1 MSERDNASFRSRR
14 VLVRV
19 LLIAVTA
26 GLLWRALDLQLTHK
40 AFLKNQGDARH
51 LRVTRISA
59 HRGRILDRN
68 GEPLAI
74 STPVDSVW
82 VNPPELATA
91 PNRFA
96 DLSRV
101 LGIDGDQ
108 LGRMLEQRRDREFVY
123 LRRHVTPQLAAAV
136 QAAAVPGVYL
146 QREYRRYYPLGE
158 VAAHVI
164 GFTNVDDV
172 GQEGMELMYDA
183 ALRGV
188 DGEKRVIRDRLG
200 RIVEDVESIRAPK
213 AGEDLVLSLDRRVQY
228 LAYRALLAGVVRYR
242 ARGGSAVVLD
252 ARTGEVLAMVNQ
264 PAYNPNNRSDRVSA
278 RFRNRAVTDVFEPGS
293 TIKPF
298 TIAAALESGQFL
310 PGSRVDTSPG
320 TLKVGQYTVR
330 DHRNLGVIDLATVV
344 AKSSN
349 VGASRVA
356 LTLEPSR
363 LWQTLTRVGFGSATG
378 SGFPGESEGV
388 LPHYFDWGDIHRAT
402 LSFGYGLSVTALQL
416 AQAYAVIANDG
427 QFTRASM
434 RRLDEPVT
442 GVPVIAKRTAA
453 AVRAMLESVV
463 GPQGTAAS
471 AAVAGYRVGGKTG
484 TVRKSTI
491 GGYAEDRYVSTFAGM
506 APMSRPQ
513 LVVVVVID
521 EPSGEKYYGGEVA
534 APVFAEITA
543 RVLRVLGIPPD
554 DPGVVKRRV
563 ASTPRRAPTVAAGWD
578 YAPNAGLAAAPA
590 GEVVR

>member
-1 MSERDNASFRSRR
+1 MSATDSTSFRGRR
-14 VLVRV
+14 ALVRV
-19 LLIAVTA
+19 LLVAVVA
-26 GLLWRALDLQLTHK
+26 GLTWRALDLQLTHK

-51 LRVTRISA
+51 LRVMRISA

-82 VNPPELATA
+82 VNPPELTRV
-91 PNRFA
+91 PERHA
-96 DLSRV
+96 DLAKL
-101 LGIDGDQ
+101 LGIDGEQ
-108 LGRMLEQRRDREFVY
+108 LVRLLEQRREREFVY
-123 LRRHVTPQLAAAV
+123 LRRHVTPQLAARV
-136 QAAAVPGVYL
+136 EAAAVPGVYL

-172 GQEGMELMYDA
+172 GQEGMELAHDA
-183 ALRGV
+183 SLQGV

-264 PAYNPNNRSDRVSA
+264 PAYNPNNRADRVSA

-298 TIAAALESGQFL
+298 TVAAALESGRFS

-320 TLKVGQYTVR
+320 MLKVGQHTVR
-330 DHRNLGVIDLATVV
+330 DHRDLGVIDLATVV
-344 AKSSN
+344 RKSSN

-356 LTLEPSR
+356 LAIEPAR
-363 LWQTLTRVGFGSATG
+363 MWQTLTRVGFGSPTG
-378 SGFPGESEGV
+378 SDFPGESEGV

-416 AQAYAVIANDG
+416 AQAYAVLANDG
-427 QFTRASM
+427 RFMRVRL
-434 RRLDEPVT
+434 RRLDASDS
-442 GVPVIAKRTAA
+442 GVPVMAKGTAA

-463 GPQGTAAS
+463 GPEGTAGA
-471 AAVAGYRVGGKTG
+471 AAVTGYRVGGKTG

-506 APMSRPQ
+506 APMSRPR
-513 LVVVVVID
+513 LVIVVVID
-521 EPSGEKYYGGEVA
+521 EPSGKKYYGGEVA
-534 APVFAEITA
+534 APVFAEIMA
-543 RVLRVLGIPPD
+543 RALRVLGIPPD
-554 DPGVVKRRV
+554 DEGVVSRRV
-563 ASTPRRAPTVAAGWD
+563 ASSARGEPTLAVGPA
-578 YAPNAGLAAAPA
+578 YSPNAALAPA
-590 GEVVR
+590 PAAEVVQ